1 MYQDLL
7 RWHDW
12 EDVSSWKKATLTSLL
27 ENFWLRIVVWYW
39 LDCFCHSYRHW
50 MDNQHDIN
58 GVESLMV
65 LACEKAIESA
75 SLLLC
80 GVFGILNGCSV
91 LQLKAHSIRLNA
103 KSTLRMS
110 SQFEL
115 YHCTIAKPSN
125 RTFSTNF
132 LIDLLTCCF
141 SVRILEVLMG
151 ALDGSVLFVNDRNSF
166 ATSFCSRAE
175 EIIFSNN
182 SVKRLRSATIIWSS
196 LLHWSGSVG

>member
-1 MYQDLL
+1 MEESNLDVPTREFLAWNRCLVLIGLL
-7 RWHDW
+7 
-12 EDVSSWKKATLTSLL
+12 LP
-27 ENFWLRIVVWYW
+27 
-39 LDCFCHSYRHW
+39 RHW

-80 GVFGILNGCSV
+80 GVFGILNGGSV

-115 YHCTIAKPSN
+115 
-125 RTFSTNF
+125 
-132 LIDLLTCCF
+132 
-141 SVRILEVLMG
+141 
-151 ALDGSVLFVNDRNSF
+151 
-166 ATSFCSRAE
+166 
-175 EIIFSNN
+175 
-182 SVKRLRSATIIWSS
+182 
-196 LLHWSGSVG
+196 